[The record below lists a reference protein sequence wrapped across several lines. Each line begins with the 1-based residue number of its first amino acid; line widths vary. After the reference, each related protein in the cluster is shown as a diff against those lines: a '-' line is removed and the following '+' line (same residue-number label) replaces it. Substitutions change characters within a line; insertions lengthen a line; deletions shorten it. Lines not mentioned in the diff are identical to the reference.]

1 MNESVEITSFG
12 QSYRIYRD
20 SAGLDVVKISD
31 GGADMSRAIF
41 NLVFDAMES
50 GESFNDATAGFSNSI
65 IMAPQNF

>member
-1 MNESVEITSFG
+1 MNESIQITSFG
-12 QSYRIYRD
+12 QSYRVYRD
-20 SAGLDVVKISD
+20 FAGLDVVKISD

-50 GESFNDATAGFSNSI
+50 GQSFEEATAGFSSPV